1 MPHGPQVPN
10 TIYETTLSLPLS
22 YGKKYLKIVF
32 VGPAMGRVGQG
43 TGALGG
49 GVCPTW
55 KSSGRSQGC
64 SLSSPRKA
72 CFLEL
77 QGLPGAT
84 SKDILLL
91 RETKYV
97 SFLYHFWTKAA

>member
-49 GVCPTW
+49 GSVTH
-55 KSSGRSQGC
+55 GRVVAGHRDVLCQV
-64 SLSSPRKA
+64 PEKPV
-72 CFLEL
+72 F
-77 QGLPGAT
+77 
-84 SKDILLL
+84 
-91 RETKYV
+91 
-97 SFLYHFWTKAA
+97 